1 MWMSCA
7 PTTNHYVLTLPT
19 MSLPIAAVES
29 PLVSIS
35 WPSNMPD
42 SAMHDFLSLPGRV
55 GPLTR
60 RHPLKLAV
68 QLPTVTLSLSKHPR
82 AADTRCVSC
91 VAHDRKIDLPK
102 LNGLKLSIG
111 STLQHLF
118 SVVEFCFFLV
128 SSPMNQSP
136 RQLPLMS

>member
-1 MWMSCA
+1 
-7 PTTNHYVLTLPT
+7 
-19 MSLPIAAVES
+19 
-29 PLVSIS
+29 
-35 WPSNMPD
+35 
-42 SAMHDFLSLPGRV
+42 MHDFLSLPGRV

-68 QLPTVTLSLSKHPR
+68 QLPTVTLSSSTPQL
-82 AADTRCVSC
+82 ATVMLFVSC
-91 VAHDRKIDLPK
+91 VEHDRKIDLPK
-102 LNGLKLSIG
+102 LNGLKLSTV
-111 STLQHLF
+111 STLRHLF